1 MRAKRSPDWPFG
13 EQCASTAAASRN
25 VVDSRSLT
33 PRPQTRQPKS
43 WQLGLPSRLRRHR
56 DDRKYIAH
64 FSFNA
69 RARAS
74 TVNGDEN
81 PRQRAQVRI
90 GHLSLSPPYG
100 PMDFAGWFEAFL
112 GGRWYTFDTRQYPSN
127 SSPAVAP
134 RNPSSVT
141 HAFSSLR
148 AEQVQQSGGCSLR
161 LIAVM
166 LRPFGSRRSGAMRR
180 SFF

>member
-25 VVDSRSLT
+25 VVP

-56 DDRKYIAH
+56 EDRKYIAL

-100 PMDFAGWFEAFL
+100 PMDFADCFQAFL

-148 AEQVQQSGGCSLR
+148 AEQVRQSGGCPLR

-166 LRPFGSRRSGAMRR
+166 LRPFSSRRSRAMRR